1 MKQLRSFLMLVI
13 VLLISFNF
21 LISCK
26 NNKITDNIQEEL
38 TCWYSTYGLIGG
50 NAMYGGWDS
59 AFKKKHFEQHKT
71 SYMKQA
77 IREYLQKFTSWD

>member
-26 NNKITDNIQEEL
+26 NNKITDNKIIATINEYGALYSVLWAISPERKAQLL
-38 TCWYSTYGLIGG
+38 TQYKLNIH
-50 NAMYGGWDS
+50 NA
-59 AFKKKHFEQHKT
+59 K
-71 SYMKQA
+71 
-77 IREYLQKFTSWD
+77 L